1 MSRIINLISEK
12 AAHAVSRGINNLAEL
27 EQLEQKERKAEAALQ
42 AATTQS
48 AEGSSKVVPASLES
62 VDYLGILLIDPKL
75 AQSLGFNGVFLLAPL
90 SS

>member
-1 MSRIINLISEK
+1 MAKEWSKK
-12 AAHAVSRGINNLAEL
+12 AACTVSRGIDNLAEL

-62 VDYLGILLIDPKL
+62 VDYLGMLSMDPKL
-75 AQSLGFNGVFLLAPL
+75 AQSLGFNRVFPPALL